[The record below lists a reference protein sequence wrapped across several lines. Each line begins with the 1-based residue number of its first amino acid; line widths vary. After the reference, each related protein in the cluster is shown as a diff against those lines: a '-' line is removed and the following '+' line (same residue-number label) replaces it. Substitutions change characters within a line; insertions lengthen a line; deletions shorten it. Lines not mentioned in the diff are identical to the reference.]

1 MTLPRVLQRFGL
13 IAALLLLSA
22 GCTVVAESVAG
33 SAALAIVD
41 KAVSDYAGK
50 ECRLAALIT
59 TGSICKAVAAASQPD
74 PVYCFRTLGAVDCYR
89 EPDPYTAQP
98 LPGLQRPPALAPA
111 PRPADS
117 EQAPPAPAEGK
128 SAALRPIPAVLSD

>member
-1 MTLPRVLQRFGL
+1 MNLSRALQRCGL
-13 IAALLLLSA
+13 IAALLLLTA
-22 GCTVVAESVAG
+22 GCTVVAETVAG

-59 TGSICKAVAAASQPD
+59 TGSICKTVAAASQPD

-98 LPGLQRPPALAPA
+98 MPGLQRPPAPAPA

-117 EQAPPAPAEGK
+117 EQGPPLPAEGK
-128 SAALRPIPAVLSD
+128 SVALRPTPAALSE

>member
-1 MTLPRVLQRFGL
+1 MTLPRALQRCGL
-13 IAALLLLSA
+13 IAALLLLTA

-89 EPDPYTAQP
+89 EPDPYAAQP

-111 PRPADS
+111 PADS

-128 SAALRPIPAVLSD
+128 SAALRPIPAALSD